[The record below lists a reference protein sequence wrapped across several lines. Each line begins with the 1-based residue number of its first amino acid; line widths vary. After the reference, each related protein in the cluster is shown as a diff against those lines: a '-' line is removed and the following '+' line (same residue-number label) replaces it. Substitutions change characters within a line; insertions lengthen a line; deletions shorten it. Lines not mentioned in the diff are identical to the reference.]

1 MLDAD
6 LKFHTDIK
14 QLFSKFEK
22 FSSTNIIGIAHE
34 QQPVYKH
41 ITWAYRRHHPGTK
54 IGEPPP
60 DGYPGFNSGVLLL
73 DLGRLRDSHLYQQYI
88 EDILLVK
95 KLGEKYNFRGH
106 LGDQGFYTLLSF
118 EHPELFYVLPCSWN
132 RQLCVWWKNHGYKE
146 IFDLYHNC
154 SGPVH
159 IYHGNCNTPI
169 PDN

>member
-6 LKFHTDIK
+6 LKFRTNIN

-34 QQPVYKH
+34 QQPIYKH
-41 ITWAYRRHHPGTK
+41 ITGAYRPHHPGTN

-95 KLGEKYNFRGH
+95 KLGEKYKFR
-106 LGDQGFYTLLSF
+106 
-118 EHPELFYVLPCSWN
+118 
-132 RQLCVWWKNHGYKE
+132 
-146 IFDLYHNC
+146 
-154 SGPVH
+154 
-159 IYHGNCNTPI
+159 
-169 PDN
+169 